1 MTATVSQMPL
11 RTIRLDANGLPQG
24 HALAKAAVIQEFM
37 DMVNELPDSVYRIEH
52 TDAEWISS
60 NLIRRYLAAVEKEQ
74 AR

>member
-1 MTATVSQMPL
+1 MSATVTVLPV
-11 RTIRLDANGLPQG
+11 RVIRLDANGLPHG
-24 HALAKAAVIQEFM
+24 HALAKAAVVQEFM
-37 DMVNELPDSVYRIEH
+37 DMVNELPDSVYHVGH